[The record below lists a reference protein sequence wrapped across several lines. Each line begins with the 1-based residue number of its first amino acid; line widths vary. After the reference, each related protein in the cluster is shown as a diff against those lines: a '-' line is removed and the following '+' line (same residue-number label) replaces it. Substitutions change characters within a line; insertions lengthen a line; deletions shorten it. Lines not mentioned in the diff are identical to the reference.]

1 MVAANVGSKYP
12 WLKSEEQEDAC
23 SSSSDEEMEE
33 ETLELDKTPKSSDAS
48 TSRSKVNEGNNLKP
62 TDAAGMDEEEDHE
75 SDDDNPRPGAF
86 RITTTETS
94 ALVTH
99 HSVDV
104 ELAEERDLE
113 SDGENL
119 RPVVSVI
126 TATET
131 SAHVTHHSVDV
142 ELAEKRDL
150 ESDGENL
157 RPGVFDIMATET
169 SAPDVFTNVWHYK
182 LRPLQLNFHAVD
194 RWMKDDLTLRVEP
207 LGGKFGP

>member
-1 MVAANVGSKYP
+1 
-12 WLKSEEQEDAC
+12 
-23 SSSSDEEMEE
+23 MEE

-75 SDDDNPRPGAF
+75 SDDDNPRPGAS
-86 RITTTETS
+86 RITT
-94 ALVTH
+94 
-99 HSVDV
+99 
-104 ELAEERDLE
+104 
-113 SDGENL
+113 
-119 RPVVSVI
+119 
-126 TATET
+126 TET

-142 ELAEKRDL
+142 KLVEEEDN
-150 ESDGENL
+150 ESDEENP

-182 LRPLQLNFHAVD
+182 LRPLQLNFHTVD
-194 RWMKDDLTLRVEP
+194 RWMRDDLTLRVEP